1 MDAGG
6 NSSSPQLSLTSF
18 TEAGSTVNESVTTLD
33 STSNPTSNPSNE
45 PTTTPTVLQE
55 LNNINQPLQI
65 NPPLQQ
71 PPVATPHQGVLGTL
85 VATSHNV
92 KWYTNHATV
101 RSDINGPHSHREFVI
116 KSITGERIKRGN
128 GWVTTEQEIPVAQL
142 SRLVLEDEDVLDI
155 LHRCLADRYPLPRA
169 AAPQRIIQ
177 ISRVVGEISVS
188 RSIGDRDF
196 KAPRGEVTGR

>member
-6 NSSSPQLSLTSF
+6 NSSSPQLSLTLF

-33 STSNPTSNPSNE
+33 STSNPSNE

-55 LNNINQPLQI
+55 LNKINQPLQI

-92 KWYTNHATV
+92 KWYTNHAAV

-116 KSITGERIKRGN
+116 KSI
-128 GWVTTEQEIPVAQL
+128 
-142 SRLVLEDEDVLDI
+142 S
-155 LHRCLADRYPLPRA
+155 HRYCSKCCYSTWA
-169 AAPQRIIQ
+169 A
-177 ISRVVGEISVS
+177 
-188 RSIGDRDF
+188 
-196 KAPRGEVTGR
+196 